1 MARGGATGVEWR
13 GRSEAPAFE
22 VLKFF
27 FLMLLSRH
35 YLQPEAS
42 GERETQGPHLSLR
55 GGSAVIDYLRLE
67 ASGEREAQ
75 GPHVIEMR

>member
-1 MARGGATGVEWR
+1 
-13 GRSEAPAFE
+13 
-22 VLKFF
+22 
-27 FLMLLSRH
+27 LLSRH